1 MKRPALLRSVAI
13 ALALLAVGATAAD
26 PSDRKGETYRWV
38 DDKGIT
44 HYSDQVP
51 PEAAKQRRTR
61 LSPQGQEL
69 GVIEAAKTREQLRQE
84 QELKQLRS
92 RQEKILAEQRDR
104 DLALLRTYRGSKEIF
119 SALQAKLD
127 TLDGIAKITEM
138 NRQRQKY
145 QLSTQEQRA
154 AELERQGQA
163 VSQNLRDLIQAA
175 RRQIANYDLKLRE
188 IEIEKAQLTERYTK
202 DAARFEALEA
212 QLKNAGQ
219 QPASGTATTGAGAT
233 GDETSAIACGAV
245 STCDRAW
252 ALAREYVLKSS
263 PLPLS
268 VDTERVI
275 QTMAPANDNEFGIT
289 VTRIAD
295 KSEYII
301 FLDVRCRPSSIG
313 EALCAGA
320 KARDV
325 RVNFKA
331 YIEAGLGSIATDS
344 ALLPP

>member
-1 MKRPALLRSVAI
+1 MKRPAALCSAVI
-13 ALALLAVGATAAD
+13 ALALSAGGASAAP
-26 PSDRKGETYRWV
+26 PSSQTYRWV
-38 DDKGIT
+38 DEKGIT

-51 PEAAKQRRTR
+51 PEAVKQRRTR
-61 LSPQGQEL
+61 LSPQGREI
-69 GVIEAAKTREQLRQE
+69 GVIEAPKTREQLKQE

-92 RQEKILAEQRDR
+92 RQDKILAEQRDR
-104 DLALLRTYRGSKEIF
+104 DLALLRTYRSSKEIF
-119 SALQAKLD
+119 TALQGKLD

-138 NRQRQKY
+138 NRQRQKS
-145 QLSTQEQRA
+145 QLSGQEQRA
-154 AELERQGQA
+154 ADLERQGQA
-163 VSQNLRDLIQAA
+163 VPQNLRDLIQAA
-175 RRQIANYDLKLRE
+175 RRQIANYDLKLQE
-188 IEIEKAQLTERYTK
+188 IETEKAQLTDRHTK
-202 DAARFEALEA
+202 DAARFEALA
-212 QLKNAGQ
+212 SQLKNSGGG
-219 QPASGTATTGAGAT
+219 PATNVATTGAEAS
-233 GDETSAIACGAV
+233 DETSAIACGAV

-252 ALAREYVLKSS
+252 ALAREYVIESTA
-263 PLPLS
+263 LPLS

-325 RVNFKA
+325 RANFKA
-331 YIEAGLGSIATDS
+331 YIEAGIGSIATDS